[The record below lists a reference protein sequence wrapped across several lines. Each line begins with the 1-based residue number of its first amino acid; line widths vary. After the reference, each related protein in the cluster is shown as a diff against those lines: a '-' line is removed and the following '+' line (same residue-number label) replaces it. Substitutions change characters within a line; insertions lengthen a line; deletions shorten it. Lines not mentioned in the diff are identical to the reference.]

1 MEIKIRV
8 DTHDGEKMM
17 ILSNEYFDNFNFVDM
32 YFDKVNEGENEEQTE
47 SSTELLSVYTVPVE
61 ELYYAAKLLDE
72 YRKNNMEK

>member
-8 DTHDGEKMM
+8 DTNEGEEIM
-17 ILSNEYFDNFNFVDM
+17 ILTNEYFDNFNFVDM
-32 YFDKVNEGENEEQTE
+32 YFDKASEGGNEEQTE
-47 SSTELLSVYTVPVE
+47 SSTELLNVYTVPVE

>member
-8 DTHDGEKMM
+8 DTDEGEKMM

-47 SSTELLSVYTVPVE
+47 SSTELLNVYTVPVE

>member
-8 DTHDGEKMM
+8 DTDKGEKMM

-47 SSTELLSVYTVPVE
+47 SSTELLNVYTVPVE

>member
-8 DTHDGEKMM
+8 DTYKGEKMM
-17 ILSNEYFDNFNFVDM
+17 TLSNEYFDNFNYVDM

-47 SSTELLSVYTVPVE
+47 SSTELLNVYTVPVE

>member
-1 MEIKIRV
+1 MEIKIKV
-8 DTHDGEKMM
+8 GTDNGERMM

-47 SSTELLSVYTVPVE
+47 SSTELLNVYTVPVE

>member
-8 DTHDGEKMM
+8 DTDKGEKMM
-17 ILSNEYFDNFNFVDM
+17 ILSNEYFDNFNYVDM
-32 YFDKVNEGENEEQTE
+32 YFDKVSEEENEEQPE
-47 SSTELLSVYTVPVE
+47 SSTESLNVYTVPVE

>member
-8 DTHDGEKMM
+8 DTDKGEKMM
-17 ILSNEYFDNFNFVDM
+17 TLSNEYFDNFNFVDM
-32 YFDKVNEGENEEQTE
+32 YFDKVSEGENEEQTE
-47 SSTELLSVYTVPVE
+47 SSTELLNVYTVPVE

>member
-8 DTHDGEKMM
+8 DTDEGEKMM
-17 ILSNEYFDNFNFVDM
+17 TLSNEYFDNFNFVDM

-47 SSTELLSVYTVPVE
+47 SSTELLNVYTVPVE

>member
-1 MEIKIRV
+1 MKIKIRV
-8 DTHDGEKMM
+8 DTDNGEKMM
-17 ILSNEYFDNFNFVDM
+17 TLSNEYFDNFNYVDM

-47 SSTELLSVYTVPVE
+47 SSTELLNVYTVPVE

>member
-8 DTHDGEKMM
+8 DTNNGEKMM

-32 YFDKVNEGENEEQTE
+32 YFDKASEGENEEQTE
-47 SSTELLSVYTVPVE
+47 SSTELLNVYTVPVE

>member
-8 DTHDGEKMM
+8 DTDKGEKMM
-17 ILSNEYFDNFNFVDM
+17 TLSNEYFDNFNFVDM

-47 SSTELLSVYTVPVE
+47 SSTELLNVYTVPVE

>member
-8 DTHDGEKMM
+8 YTDEGEKMM
-17 ILSNEYFDNFNFVDM
+17 TLSNEHFDNFNYVDM

-47 SSTELLSVYTVPVE
+47 SSTELLNVYTVPVE

>member
-8 DTHDGEKMM
+8 DTDKGEKMM
-17 ILSNEYFDNFNFVDM
+17 TLSNEYFDNFNFVDM

-47 SSTELLSVYTVPVE
+47 SSTELLNVYTVPVE
-61 ELYYAAKLLDE
+61 ELYYAVKLLDE

>member
-1 MEIKIRV
+1 MKIKIRV
-8 DTHDGEKMM
+8 DTYKGEKMM

-47 SSTELLSVYTVPVE
+47 SSTELLNVYTVPVE

>member
-8 DTHDGEKMM
+8 DTDEGEKMM
-17 ILSNEYFDNFNFVDM
+17 TLSNEYFDNFNYVDM

-47 SSTELLSVYTVPVE
+47 SSTELLNVYTVPVE
-61 ELYYAAKLLDE
+61 ELYYAVKLLDE

>member
-1 MEIKIRV
+1 MEIKIKV
-8 DTHDGEKMM
+8 GTDNGEKMM

-32 YFDKVNEGENEEQTE
+32 YFYKASEGGYEEQTE
-47 SSTELLSVYTVPVE
+47 SSTELFNVYTVPVE

>member
-8 DTHDGEKMM
+8 DTDEGEKMM
-17 ILSNEYFDNFNFVDM
+17 TLSNEYFDNFNFVDM
-32 YFDKVNEGENEEQTE
+32 YFDNVSEGENEEQAE
-47 SSTELLSVYTVPVE
+47 SSTELLNVYTVPVE

>member
-1 MEIKIRV
+1 MEIKIKV
-8 DTHDGEKMM
+8 GTYNGEKMM

-32 YFDKVNEGENEEQTE
+32 YFDKVSEEENEEQPE
-47 SSTELLSVYTVPVE
+47 SSTELLNVYTVPVE

>member
-1 MEIKIRV
+1 MEIKIKV
-8 DTHDGEKMM
+8 DTDNGEKMM

-47 SSTELLSVYTVPVE
+47 SSTELLNVYTVPVE

>member
-8 DTHDGEKMM
+8 DTDEGEKMM
-17 ILSNEYFDNFNFVDM
+17 TLSNEHFDNFNFVDM
-32 YFDKVNEGENEEQTE
+32 YFYKVKGENEEQTE
-47 SSTELLSVYTVPVE
+47 SSIELLNVYTVPVE

>member
-8 DTHDGEKMM
+8 DTNEGEKMM
-17 ILSNEYFDNFNFVDM
+17 ILSNEYFDNFNYVDM
-32 YFDKVNEGENEEQTE
+32 YFDKVSEGENEEQTE
-47 SSTELLSVYTVPVE
+47 SSTELLNVYTVPVE

>member
-1 MEIKIRV
+1 MEIKIKV
-8 DTHDGEKMM
+8 DTDNGEKMM

-32 YFDKVNEGENEEQTE
+32 YFDKASEGENEEQTE
-47 SSTELLSVYTVPVE
+47 SSTELLNVYTVPVE

>member
-8 DTHDGEKMM
+8 DTNEGEEIM
-17 ILSNEYFDNFNFVDM
+17 ILTNEHFDNFNFVDM
-32 YFDKVNEGENEEQTE
+32 YFDKASEGGNEEQTE
-47 SSTELLSVYTVPVE
+47 SSTELLNVYTVPVE

>member
-1 MEIKIRV
+1 MKIKIRV
-8 DTHDGEKMM
+8 DTDNGEKMM
-17 ILSNEYFDNFNFVDM
+17 TLSNEYFDNFNYVDM

-47 SSTELLSVYTVPVE
+47 SSIGLLNVYTVPVE

>member
-8 DTHDGEKMM
+8 DTNEGEKMM

-32 YFDKVNEGENEEQTE
+32 YFDKASEGENEEQTE
-47 SSTELLSVYTVPVE
+47 SSTELLNVYTVPVE

>member
-8 DTHDGEKMM
+8 DTDNGEKMM

-32 YFDKVNEGENEEQTE
+32 YFDKVSEGGNEEQTE
-47 SSTELLSVYTVPVE
+47 SSTELLNVYTVPVE

>member
-1 MEIKIRV
+1 MEIKIKV
-8 DTHDGEKMM
+8 GTYNGEKMM

-32 YFDKVNEGENEEQTE
+32 YFDKVNEGENEEQPE
-47 SSTELLSVYTVPVE
+47 SSTELLNVYTVPVE